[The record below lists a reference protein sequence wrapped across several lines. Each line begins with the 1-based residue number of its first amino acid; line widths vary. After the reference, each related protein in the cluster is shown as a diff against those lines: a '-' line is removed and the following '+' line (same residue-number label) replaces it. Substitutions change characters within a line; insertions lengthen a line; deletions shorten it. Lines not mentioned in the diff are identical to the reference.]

1 MPQVSKLK
9 LPPLEYGNETLGQ
22 RIARIRKERG
32 YTQVELAQRIGII
45 QSIVSAIERDVLK
58 LSAEMAVRFAQAL
71 DVTTDELI
79 QPKARNGKNVRLGG
93 QLSMMD
99 EERFWWNLW
108 HSHNQVFQFTILKV
122 NFLVMKN
129 VVSANHQ

>member
-1 MPQVSKLK
+1 
-9 LPPLEYGNETLGQ
+9 
-22 RIARIRKERG
+22 
-32 YTQVELAQRIGII
+32 
-45 QSIVSAIERDVLK
+45 
-58 LSAEMAVRFAQAL
+58 
-71 DVTTDELI
+71 
-79 QPKARNGKNVRLGG
+79 
-93 QLSMMD
+93 MMD

>member
-9 LPPLEYGNETLGQ
+9 LRPLEYGNETLGQ

-45 QSIVSAIERDVLK
+45 QSIVSAIEPDMMK

-79 QPKARNGKNVRLGG
+79 QPKARNGKNVSSEDNYR
-93 QLSMMD
+93 
-99 EERFWWNLW
+99 
-108 HSHNQVFQFTILKV
+108 
-122 NFLVMKN
+122 
-129 VVSANHQ
+129 